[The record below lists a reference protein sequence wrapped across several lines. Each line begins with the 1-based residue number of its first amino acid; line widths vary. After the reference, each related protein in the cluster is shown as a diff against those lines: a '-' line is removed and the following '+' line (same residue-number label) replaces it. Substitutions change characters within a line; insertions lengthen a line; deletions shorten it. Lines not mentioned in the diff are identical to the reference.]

1 MFSASHVDGSQMP
14 KEVAQ
19 QLIEVL
25 KPGVEKMMRDDYSDQ
40 TAAAKRP
47 AGFLGSSGRGGGSYG
62 QGGDAKRFRRN

>member
-25 KPGVEKMMRDDYSDQ
+25 RPGVEKMMRDDYSEQ
-40 TAAAKRP
+40 TAVAKRP
-47 AGFLGSSGRGGGSYG
+47 AGILGGGGRGGGSYG
-62 QGGDAKRFRRN
+62 QGGDSKRFRRN